1 MTWLQTDPSHC
12 SSESPDQVV
21 RRFGGDA
28 SDGLEEAEARKRLA
42 EGGGNVI
49 DVQERFS
56 PLRALLHQ
64 LIDPLVI
71 LLAVASGLA
80 ALLGEVLDAVM
91 ISIVV
96 ALNVGLSFFQEW
108 RAERALAA
116 IAGLMT
122 PHSTVI
128 RSGRR
133 QQISALELA
142 PGDLV
147 EIRRG
152 DRTPA
157 DLKLITAEAL
167 LMDESPLT
175 GESRGVRKAPGA
187 DPEGAPVHD
196 RASMAFAG
204 ALVLDGHATGLVVA
218 TGVRTE
224 FGRIAALAGS
234 VQRLATPLQR
244 RLGRLS
250 AKLGGLAILA
260 ALGIML
266 IGVATGRPLLEMVFT
281 GVSLAVAAVPEGL
294 PAVVALTLALGVR
307 AMARRNALVRRLRAA
322 ETLGSATVICTDKT
336 GTLTTGEMTVVETL
350 TAQGRWEVGGGEP
363 DTLAH
368 ATLYSAGVCNNAE
381 LCPDG
386 AVKGEP
392 TERALMLAALEH
404 TTLDGGAPPDRLAEQ
419 PFSAERKRM
428 SVQVR
433 DGDAA
438 MIHLKGAPDFVLPLC
453 AHLATQTG
461 AVKMDEAARR
471 DWTEQ
476 AEAMGRRG
484 LRVLAIAR
492 KAHSDADLIEHDL
505 TFQGLVGL
513 MDPPRPR
520 AGAALDAARS
530 AGLQVIMITGDAAGT
545 AEAIAQAVGFAPGRV
560 LSGAEI
566 DALDEDGL
574 GQALKTANVL
584 SRTTPEHKLRV
595 VRHLQTAGEVV
606 AMTGDGVNDAPA
618 LKQADIG
625 VAMGIRGSDAAKA
638 AADLVLL
645 DDDFSTI
652 VDAVREGRRQE
663 AAIRNFTC
671 FLLATNLGE
680 VLAVGLNIASSAP
693 LILTPLQ
700 ILWVNLLTDGPI
712 ALVLGAERAAPDL
725 MSRPP
730 RRPGAPVVDRTA
742 LGVIAAFGAASAAA
756 ALAAFQASMVLSS
769 EAANAAAF
777 SAVVILSACIVFS
790 FRSQTLPLARLGWRG
805 NVWLPV
811 AALAAVA
818 TQLALVFAPP
828 LQALMDLAPPSA
840 LSWQIIA
847 GSAIA
852 LLIIPEAIK
861 YLLQA
866 RRRR

>member
-12 SSESPDQVV
+12 SSESPDEVV
-21 RRFGGDA
+21 RHFGGH
-28 SDGLEEAEARKRLA
+28 SSQGLEEAEARERLT

-71 LLAVASGLA
+71 LLAIASGLA

-133 QQISALELA
+133 HQISALELV

-157 DLKLITAEAL
+157 DLKLVTAETL

-204 ALVLDGHATGLVVA
+204 ALVLDGYATGLVVA

-250 AKLGGLAILA
+250 AMLGGVAILA

-350 TAQGRWEVGGGEP
+350 TAQGRWEVGAGAP
-363 DTLAH
+363 DALAH
-368 ATLYSAGVCNNAE
+368 ETLYSAGVCNNAE

-386 AVKGEP
+386 AVQGEP

-404 TTLDGGAPPDRLAEQ
+404 TSLNGDGAPDRLAEH

-428 SVQVR
+428 LVQVR

-438 MIHLKGAPDFVLPLC
+438 MIHVKGAPDFVLPLC

-461 AVKMDEAARR
+461 VAKMDEAAQR
-471 DWTEQ
+471 DWTER

-492 KAHSDADLIEHDL
+492 KPHGEADLVEHDL

-520 AGAALDAARS
+520 ARAALDAARS
-530 AGLQVIMITGDAAGT
+530 AGLQVIMITGDAAST

-566 DALDEDGL
+566 DALDDTGL
-574 GQALKTANVL
+574 DQALKTANVL

-595 VRHLQTAGEVV
+595 VRHLQGAGEVV

-680 VLAVGLNIASSAP
+680 VLAVGLNIASDAP

-700 ILWVNLLTDGPI
+700 LLWVNLLTDGPI

-730 RRPGAPVVDRTA
+730 RRPGAPMLDKTA
-742 LGVIAAFGAASAAA
+742 LGGIAAFGAGSAAA
-756 ALAAFQASMVLSS
+756 ALAAFQVSLPLGN

-790 FRSQTLPLARLGWRG
+790 FRSQTLPLTRLGWRG

-811 AALAAVA
+811 AALAAVL

-828 LQALMDLAPPSA
+828 LQALMGLAPPSV

-847 GSAIA
+847 GAA
-852 LLIIPEAIK
+852 LVLLLVPETIK

-866 RRRR
+866 RRR